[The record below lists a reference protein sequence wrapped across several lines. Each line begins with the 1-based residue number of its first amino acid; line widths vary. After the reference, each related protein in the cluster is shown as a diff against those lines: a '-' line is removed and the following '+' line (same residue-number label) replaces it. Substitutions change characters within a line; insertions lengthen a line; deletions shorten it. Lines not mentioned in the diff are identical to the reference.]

1 MKKLTAL
8 ALAFILMFVFSACG
22 SNADETTTTAA
33 EPSTTETTMAEAT
46 TETTEVETSEDTTA
60 TTVTEENTKTA
71 EYELYKTISMEFD
84 TLPIQF
90 SAPVKT
96 ASFYYVPYNSRT
108 DSDFYFYSILR
119 VEVEAPSEELE
130 IYFKGS
136 DTVFP
141 GNMPEAVVY
150 SNSQHTKAEYNI
162 DLGENTATMKGFES
176 GLQTVD
182 ILFPMYM
189 SAIDMPI
196 DGEPY
201 EVTCLQ
207 VVFVG
212 K

>member
-1 MKKLTAL
+1 MKKLL
-8 ALAFILMFVFSACG
+8 ALILAITLMFAFSACG
-22 SNADETTTTAA
+22 SNVDENASTTATTTAA
-33 EPSTTETTMAEAT
+33 EEITVENVTEVEN
-46 TETTEVETSEDTTA
+46 TTEVTT
-60 TTVTEENTKTA
+60 TTVEEETTRAA
-71 EYELYKTISMEFD
+71 EYDLYKTISLEVD

-90 SAPVKT
+90 SDPVKA

-119 VEVEAPSEELE
+119 VEVFATSEELE